1 MVVRLLALAQ
11 PTACSVLGSGQSRG
25 AVAVELLVGVGA
37 VVAVL
42 IGILV
47 RRDRKPRTENF
58 DGQLIERDAGLR
70 LQRHRSEARA
80 ADAQAVL
87 RRREDGHQR

>member
-1 MVVRLLALAQ
+1 M
-11 PTACSVLGSGQSRG
+11 
-25 AVAVELLVGVGA
+25 ELLVGVGV

-47 RRDRKPRTENF
+47 RRDRKPRTENI

-80 ADAQAVL
+80 ADDQAFL
-87 RRREDGHQR
+87 QRRENGHQR